1 MISKTRNRLPSF
13 CSGAHE
19 RQQHLRAQLL
29 DSLKAALPPP
39 GTSLEARAGG
49 DLALAGLAAG
59 DALSGDEGAA
69 DDLGGGEDLGDLGLR
84 YRVQG

>member
-1 MISKTRNRLPSF
+1 MTTCERLPTF
-13 CSGAHE
+13 CSETHE

-49 DLALAGLAAG
+49 DLALAGLAAR
-59 DALSGDEGAA
+59 DALSGDEGGA
-69 DDLGGGEDLGDLGLR
+69 DDQGGGDDFGDIGLGSMVHG
-84 YRVQG
+84 

>member
-1 MISKTRNRLPSF
+1 MLAFT
-13 CSGAHE
+13 CSEAHE

-49 DLALAGLAAG
+49 DLALTGLAAG
-59 DALSGDEGAA
+59 DALSGDEGGA
-69 DDLGGGEDLGDLGLR
+69 DDLGGGDDLGDLSLGS
-84 YRVQG
+84 RVQGQGCWAA